1 VVCLYLILE
10 NFCYASFIK
19 DTLIRHNTMNTS
31 KMTAVMAAL
40 AVGSFLFF
48 ANAFVPAAAQNT
60 SVNTDDDIT
69 IQENKITQKQKA
81 YNSANAG
88 NVKGNDNIV
97 AGNNAA
103 AVSFQGQ
110 SAVAA
115 NLNVDNDVFSTTQV
129 DICAFVNVGIIC

>member
-60 SVNTDDDIT
+60 SVNTDDDYVE
-69 IQENKITQKQKA
+69 QVNKIKQSQKA

-88 NVKGNDNIV
+88 NVKGDDNIV

-103 AVSFQGQ
+103 AVSFQDQ
-110 SAVAA
+110 EAFAV
-115 NLNVDNDVFSTTQV
+115 NVNIDDDVFETEQF
-129 DICAFVNVGIIC
+129 DICVFVDFAFIC